1 GVAEVLDRDV
11 GLGAVGG
18 DAADGAA
25 VVARGEDVVLDAQ
38 SGQREERDLG
48 LGGGLGRDLD
58 EFLVVGLG
66 EAVVEGGAAE
76 AVTVGD
82 LDDGHPGTVEGPDD
96 VAHVLDRELVAL
108 VVRAVAQGR
117 VGDPDVE
124 IGAVRARGGVVRVGH
139 VQGCHTPDVAVAGLV
154 LAMSSA
160 GLVAAGVRMAGVP
173 ADGGRESTAPSSATK
188 SAPRAL
194 RLVSS
199 VGGSNCG
206 SWSRR

>member
-1 GVAEVLDRDV
+1 
-11 GLGAVGG
+11 
-18 DAADGAA
+18 GAA

-96 VAHVLDRELVAL
+96 VAHVLERGLVAR
-108 VVRAVAQGR
+108 VVRAVQQGR
-117 VGDPDVE
+117 RGDPGVE
-124 IGAVRARGGVVRVGH
+124 IGGVCARGGVVRRGH
-139 VQGCHTPDVAVAGLV
+139 VHVWHTPDVAVASLV
-154 LAMSSA
+154 FAMSSA
-160 GLVAAGVRMAGVP
+160 TLVAAVVMMSRL
-173 ADGGRESTAPSSATK
+173 SAY
-188 SAPRAL
+188 
-194 RLVSS
+194 
-199 VGGSNCG
+199 GGSK
-206 SWSRR
+206 SP